1 MSDVA
6 AALRRTAARYRSCP
20 RFTRH
25 YVASK
30 LRHDPIH
37 LALLGLAQEASFG
50 HVVDVGCG
58 RGQMAVAL
66 LEAGLASSVT
76 GLDWAG
82 GSLADLERA
91 GAGLAVEIITRD
103 LASDFRVPAGDTVLV
118 IDVLYTMERQAALG
132 LLKAAADA
140 ARERILVRSLDASAG
155 WRGRFSLLIER
166 LARPFWP
173 HAGRTVDPLPLGNL
187 TDVLKERGFAV
198 QTQPCWGRT
207 PFANVLIVGERWP
220 KPAGASAGS
229 PSRLRP

>member
-6 AALRRTAARYRSCP
+6 AALRRTAARYRGCA

-30 LRHDPIH
+30 LKRDPIH
-37 LALLGLAQEASFG
+37 LALLALAREAPFG

-58 RGQMAVAL
+58 RGQMSVAL
-66 LEAGLASSVT
+66 LEAGLATSVT

-91 GAGLAVEIITRD
+91 GAGLAVETIARD

-118 IDVLYTMERQAALG
+118 IDVLYTMQRQAALG

-140 ARERILVRSLDASAG
+140 ARERILVRSLDAAAG

-166 LARPFWP
+166 LGAANLATFRPD
-173 HAGRTVDPLPLGNL
+173 GRS
-187 TDVLKERGFAV
+187 A
-198 QTQPCWGRT
+198 
-207 PFANVLIVGERWP
+207 
-220 KPAGASAGS
+220 PAGVPGWRVAGARFRGGDAALLGPDALCQRADGRQAEDAASA
-229 PSRLRP
+229 RRPR

>member
-6 AALRRTAARYRSCP
+6 AALRRTAARYRGCA

-30 LRHDPIH
+30 LKRDPIH
-37 LALLGLAQEASFG
+37 LALLALAREVPFG

-58 RGQMAVAL
+58 RGQMSVAL
-66 LEAGLASSVT
+66 LEAGLATSVT

-91 GAGLAVEIITRD
+91 GAGLAVETIARD
-103 LASDFRVPAGDTVLV
+103 LACDFRVPAGDTVLV
-118 IDVLYTMERQAALG
+118 IDVLYTMQRQAALG

-140 ARERILVRSLDASAG
+140 ARERILVRSLDAAAG

-166 LARPFWP
+166 LARPIWP
-173 HAGRTVDPLPLGNL
+173 HSGRTVDPLPLGYL
-187 TDVLKERGFAV
+187 AGVLQERGFAV
-198 QTQPCWGRT
+198 ETQPCWGRT
-207 PFANVLIVGERWP
+207 PFANVLMVGKRRMRHPQGDQHRRWT
-220 KPAGASAGS
+220 A
-229 PSRLRP
+229 

>member
-1 MSDVA
+1 MSDAA
-6 AALRRTAARYRSCP
+6 AALRRTAARYRGCA

-30 LRHDPIH
+30 LRRDPIH
-37 LALLGLAQEASFG
+37 LALLGLAREAPFG

-58 RGQMAVAL
+58 RGQMSVAL
-66 LEAGLASSVT
+66 LEAGLASSIT

-91 GAGLAVEIITRD
+91 GAGLAVETIARD
-103 LASDFRVPAGDTVLV
+103 LASDFRIPAADTVLV
-118 IDVLYTMERQAALG
+118 IDMLYLLDRQAALR

-140 ARERILVRSLDASAG
+140 ARERILVRSLDATVG
-155 WRGRFSLLIER
+155 WRGPFSLLIER

-173 HAGRTVDPLPLGNL
+173 HAGRTVNPLPLGEL
-187 TDVLKERGFAV
+187 TGVLQESGFSV

-207 PFANVLIVGERWP
+207 PFANVLMVG
-220 KPAGASAGS
+220 K
-229 PSRLRP
+229 RLRHPQGAHHGL

>member
-1 MSDVA
+1 LSDVV
-6 AALRRTAARYRSCP
+6 AALRRTAARYRGCA

-37 LALLGLAQEASFG
+37 LALLGLAREAPFG

-58 RGQMAVAL
+58 RGQLSVAL

-76 GLDWAG
+76 GLDRAG

-91 GAGLAVEIITRD
+91 SAGLAVEIIARD
-103 LASDFRVPAGDTVLV
+103 LASDFRVPAGDTVLIV
-118 IDVLYTMERQAALG
+118 DVLYLMEQKAALA

-140 ARERILVRSLDASAG
+140 ARERILVRSLDAAAG
-155 WRGRFSLLIER
+155 WRGQFSLLIER

-173 HAGRTVDPLPLGNL
+173 HAGRTVDPLPLGDL
-187 TDVLKERGFAV
+187 TGVLKDSGFAV

-207 PFANVLIVGERWP
+207 PFANVLIVGKRKMRHP
-220 KPAGASAGS
+220 QGTHHC
-229 PSRLRP
+229 R